1 MRPLASGVVPLRT
14 GLTVERISIMA
25 TPLIDYLVK
34 VDTSPKEAVA
44 FRKNPKAAMAA
55 AGLSKKNQAILQS
68 RNPRK
73 IREAV
78 FTEKP
83 TEAALCP
90 INRLFTP
97 I

>member
-1 MRPLASGVVPLRT
+1 
-14 GLTVERISIMA
+14 MA

-34 VDTSPKEAVA
+34 LDTSPKEAMA

-55 AGLSKKNQAILQS
+55 AGLSKKLQSLLQS

-73 IREAV
+73 IRESV
-78 FTEKP
+78 FAEKP
-83 TEAALCP
+83 TEAVLCP

>member
-1 MRPLASGVVPLRT
+1 
-14 GLTVERISIMA
+14 MA

-34 VDTSPKEAVA
+34 VDTRPKEAAA
-44 FRKNPKAAMAA
+44 FKKNPKAAMTA
-55 AGLSKKNQAILQS
+55 AGLSKKHQAILQS
-68 RNPRK
+68 RNPSK

-78 FTEKP
+78 FAEKP

-90 INRLFTP
+90 INRLFSP